1 MKRTFALVAAAAL
14 VVAACSSGL
23 DSATKEYCDDL
34 ATLQTSIEKVQDLS
48 VDSTVDDVAD
58 IRDGIADA
66 YIAVAE
72 SAVNLDDA
80 FTEEIVTAQQE
91 FDAAIEA
98 IPGDASLG
106 DAVDDLKAAQTD
118 YVTALKNTM
127 SKLSCDS

>member
-1 MKRTFALVAAAAL
+1 MKRTFVLVAAAAL

-118 YVTALKNTM
+118 YVTSLKNTM

>member
-1 MKRTFALVAAAAL
+1 MKRTFVLVAAAAL

>member
-80 FTEEIVTAQQE
+80 LTEEIVTAQQD

-106 DAVDDLKAAQTD
+106 DAVDDLKAAETD
-118 YVTALKNTM
+118 YVTSLKNTM

>member
-80 FTEEIVTAQQE
+80 LTEEIVTAQQD

>member
-1 MKRTFALVAAAAL
+1 MKRTFVLVAAAAL

-80 FTEEIVTAQQE
+80 LTEEIVTAQQD